1 MMIDESIKDLK
12 TMHPTNDAIEEE
24 ALESFVKHPTDDAI
38 EEEVESFDEK
48 PVVIDDTVVPMDVME
63 EADFDGW
70 NVELKDSDDNGS
82 GLVARPSDVPISVR
96 KTFMEILKEAATG
109 GDLNPALQVTLSIA
123 PIFQV
128 DRPYKIKYNSISDQE
143 FKEKFWSSH
152 EHEVTAICV
161 DYSSGG
167 LAFVTGYQSFLDGVK
182 TKTFTLTTADIDR
195 YDIRFTPYCTY
206 AEAVDEYKSTLPK
219 EEKEK

>member
-1 MMIDESIKDLK
+1 
-12 TMHPTNDAIEEE
+12 MHPTNDAIEEKE
-24 ALESFVKHPTDDAI
+24 EKYDRVAKEVMAIMEDTD
-38 EEEVESFDEK
+38 E
-48 PVVIDDTVVPMDVME
+48 
-63 EADFDGW
+63 FDGW
-70 NVELKDSDDNGS
+70 NAELKVSDDNGS

-96 KTFMEILKEAATG
+96 KTVMEILKEATAG

-182 TKTFTLTTADIDR
+182 TKTFNLTTADIDK
-195 YDIRFTPYCTY
+195 YDIRFTPFCTY
-206 AEAVDEYKSTLPK
+206 AEAVDEYEHKATKAK